1 MMCTLMLMI
10 ALGVNAARPQSGT
23 YTIQNVATSKFV
35 KVTGKY
41 AAAPS
46 ASESEASKIS
56 FTVVG
61 LDSKH
66 NDGSYK
72 IMGLSST
79 YTDGGKQVVVN
90 VDDHIKH
97 ALTIG
102 EVVLRKELP
111 NSSEENIKKAIKAMT
126 DFVNEYAYMRIKPVV
141 GQTDTYYAIASTPGT
156 DAIPADVLSWF
167 YQKVTDS
174 EYQGHPELGA
184 AGFLAWGK
192 KKVLEYLSEH
202 SGEGG
207 TNAGLAGYITRNL
220 DKVDFNKTYI
230 LGGDND
236 NTFGYTIVEAG
247 AAIPTDAK
255 WQWKLNKD
263 EAPQSATYKIHNVGQ
278 DKWVRIVGPYYAKPD
293 ATEADASEIGVTMG
307 GQNADGSY
315 KVTNLS
321 GEYDGKLIDIQS
333 YIDKAILLG
342 KAAVADKLPN
352 SSPENVA
359 KAQQYMEDFVRTNA
373 FMCLKPVPSLLDTY
387 LAYATIPE
395 IPAEVKDEWQAKYPN
410 ESDMFGWCKQIVK
423 DYLGQHSGAGGT
435 NSTLVSYVMNNIDA
449 AEEGATY
456 YLSAESNG
464 TFGYAKAPANEDD
477 QNLWWGMGEQTKPE
491 SGVYKIV
498 NKQTLKYI
506 KVDGK
511 YHAAPTEA
519 DETTASEISFQLIG
533 EDKNYNDGSY
543 EIRHLSSTFVDA
555 NGKEQTVDIEDYI
568 DKAIMIGNT
577 VLEAEIGPNG
587 NHPSSPENF
596 QKAKET
602 MSKFIKDWGYM
613 RIKPVDGEENTYYAI
628 ATVPHI
634 PDSIVTEFNK
644 KITDAQY
651 QGEEG
656 MLRWG
661 IAKVKAYLGENNTD
675 SGLKAY
681 ILNNIDNLKIGRT
694 YILRADD
701 DNTFGYDYYD
711 AATMPADKASILRN
725 QWMLDQTDVIDEM
738 GEVRTIKVRN
748 VGKADVSEDNAYVK
762 IIGRYYAKPNYS
774 EDEATPIQV
783 TIAQQ
788 NADGT
793 YKVSDLAGDYNGNYI
808 SVQKY
813 VEHAIELGKAAIAQ
827 VLKGVSSDENIL
839 RAQQRMEEFVL
850 ASAFMTLKAV
860 PGENDTYYAIG
871 TIPVIDDD
879 IKAEFNKKYPGEDM
893 FEWCKNYVL
902 GYLENHNGEG
912 GTDATLATVIKANL
926 ANAKEGHTY
935 YLTAHPTDG
944 TFDYVDATEQGVVT
958 VEQNRYSWWGMADAL
973 IGDPAQ
979 GYFRIINAETNNC
992 VNVTGPF
999 AAQPNVTVEAA
1010 ASMPGTIIYVGMDE
1024 DPTGNAYRVNT
1035 LRSQGVNA
1043 NAYFSAITTVIDAV
1057 AKTGAE
1063 LLEEKVAQTS
1073 YAQYASLVGPLVETL
1088 KSTIDVNAY
1097 AEPIMTTDGKQAF
1110 MLKATVPDL
1119 AYYCD
1124 LAMTGLSVMGM
1135 SKDELVT
1142 KLENRANAST
1152 SQAGQLVYGMAA
1164 KIARY
1169 LDDPDTMWSKMVEK
1183 LTDEDSEYAGLIAQ
1197 LGLPEEMVAK
1207 GLNTLKKINYGTT
1220 YCIYAEPDK
1229 SFGLMARDEAMNNDL
1244 AKWVLQPVDE
1254 QNPLLLTTQGHG
1266 DYTPQ
1271 VNDKGKVELVA
1282 YTDDNGGTSY
1292 YSAIFVDFDMQA
1304 AGVKAYT
1311 VTGGHKY
1318 GDGTVA
1324 TELPTQNTY
1333 YIANCTLQE
1342 WESIPAQTPVLLRAS
1357 QANAAIIPVGTPD
1370 PETAIESKVLADKIL
1385 GVEDAIN
1392 NVLGRNGAP
1401 RRVQVD
1407 GTNGNLLVGSFFGDV
1422 TDGSQYYALKEAEA
1436 SYDQPIADSQMNG
1449 LGFWVPEE
1457 SDMGKPNTAYLKVTN
1472 LIGQDPF
1479 EEITIDTT
1487 DPELAVGYILQ
1498 LSDEPVV
1505 VTEVSTVKTNAQV
1518 ASVKYINV
1526 AGMVSD
1532 RPFEGINLIETT
1544 YTDGTK
1550 TVTKVMK

>member
-1 MMCTLMLMI
+1 MRRFLPLMMCTLMLMI

-126 DFVNEYAYMRIKPVV
+126 DFVNAYAYMRIKPVV

-167 YQKVTDS
+167 YQKVTDDD
-174 EYQGHPELGA
+174 YHGHTELGA

-192 KKVLEYLSEH
+192 KKVLEYLKDH
-202 SGEGG
+202 N
-207 TNAGLAGYITRNL
+207 TDAGLAGYITRNL

-293 ATEADASEIGVTMG
+293 AATEAEASEIGVTMG

-352 SSPENVA
+352 SLPENVA

-395 IPAEVKDEWQAKYPN
+395 IPAEVKAEWQAKYPN
-410 ESDMFGWCKQIVK
+410 EPDMFKWCKQIVK

-456 YLSAESNG
+456 YLSAESNR
-464 TFGYAKAPANEDD
+464 TFGYAKAPTDESNKD
-477 QNLWWGMGEQTKPE
+477 LWWGMGEQTKPE

-587 NHPSSPENF
+587 NHPASPENF
-596 QKAKET
+596 QKAKQT

-613 RIKPVDGEENTYYAI
+613 RIKPVDGQENTYYAI

-644 KITDAQY
+644 KITDDLY
-651 QGEEG
+651 QGEDG
-656 MLRWG
+656 MLLWG

-711 AATMPADKASILRN
+711 EATMPADKASILRN

-827 VLKGVSSDENIL
+827 VLEGVSSDENIL

-1043 NAYFSAITTVIDAV
+1043 NAYFAAVDGVLQTIASVAGQKVKEVIENNANY
-1057 AKTGAE
+1057 
-1063 LLEEKVAQTS
+1063 S
-1073 YAQYASLVGPLVETL
+1073 QYAGLVEPMIQTL
-1088 KSTIDVNAY
+1088 LATVDVNTY
-1097 AEPIMTTDGKQAF
+1097 AEPVLTTDGKQAF
-1110 MLKATVPDL
+1110 MLKATTPDL

-1124 LAMTGLSVMGM
+1124 LATTALSFVGKDKDDLVRKLGEMEASGQYTGIMQ
-1135 SKDELVT
+1135 
-1142 KLENRANAST
+1142 KLLN
-1152 SQAGQLVYGMAA
+1152 AA
-1164 KIARY
+1164 KRAAQY
-1169 LDDPDTMWSKMVEK
+1169 LDDPDTMWQKIKDNVNDEWFMRYLGATPELAEK
-1183 LTDEDSEYAGLIAQ
+1183 LKNNFRDID
-1197 LGLPEEMVAK
+1197 
-1207 GLNTLKKINYGTT
+1207 YGTT

-1229 SFGLMARDEAMNNDL
+1229 SFGLMKRDEAVSNDL
-1244 AKWVLQPVDE
+1244 AKWILQADPELTLSTSSYVDQQVVE
-1254 QNPLLLTTQGHG
+1254 GEPLTLQALG
-1266 DYTPQ
+1266 D
-1271 VNDKGKVELVA
+1271 
-1282 YTDDNGGTSY
+1282 SY
-1292 YSAIFVDFDMQA
+1292 YTTLFVDFDLDLEL
-1304 AGVKAYT
+1304 GDTKAYI
-1311 VTGGHKY
+1311 VTGGETK
-1318 GDGTVA
+1318 
-1324 TELPTQNTY
+1324 QNT
-1333 YIANCTLQE
+1333 AGQTLYLATCEQI
-1342 WESIPAQTPVLLRAS
+1342 SKVPAQTPVLLRTS
-1357 QANAAIIPVGTPD
+1357 NSSMVIKPTGTPEA
-1370 PETAIESKVLADKIL
+1370 PAIES
-1385 GVEDAIN
+1385 DAYLVKFNENISN
-1392 NVLGRNGAP
+1392 LMGQVNGAP
-1401 RRVQVD
+1401 RRVVVSD
-1407 GTNGNLLVGSFFGDV
+1407 ENNEDNLLKGSFFGDDV
-1422 TDGSQYYALKEAEA
+1422 SEDTDNQKLMALSEQEAE
-1436 SYDQPIADSQMNG
+1436 YPMIG
-1449 LGFWVPEE
+1449 LGFWKEPAVTK
-1457 SDMGKPNTAYLKVTN
+1457 MNPNEAYLNGEWV
-1472 LIGQDPF
+1472 
-1479 EEITIDTT
+1479 DTY
-1487 DPELAVGYILQ
+1487 DDAPGYILKFT
-1498 LSDEPVV
+1498 DGENEI
-1505 VTEVSTVKTNAQV
+1505 VTEVNVIKTNAQV

-1532 RPFEGINLIETT
+1532 RPFEGINIIETI

-1550 TVTKVMK
+1550 TVTKVVK

>member
-126 DFVNEYAYMRIKPVV
+126 DFVNAYAYMRIKPVV

-167 YQKVTDS
+167 YQKVTDDD
-174 EYQGHPELGA
+174 YQGHTELGA

-278 DKWVRIVGPYYAKPD
+278 NKWVRIVGPYYAKPD

-395 IPAEVKDEWQAKYPN
+395 IPADVKREFNNKYPGV
-410 ESDMFGWCKQIVK
+410 DMFGWCKQIVK

-464 TFGYAKAPANEDD
+464 TFGYAKAPTEESNKD
-477 QNLWWGMGEQTKPE
+477 LWWGMGEQTKPE

-651 QGEEG
+651 QGEVG
-656 MLRWG
+656 MLKWG

-694 YILRADD
+694 YILRADN

-711 AATMPADKASILRN
+711 EETMPADKAGILRN

-827 VLKGVSSDENIL
+827 VLEGVSSDENIL

-879 IKAEFNKKYPGEDM
+879 IKAEFNKKYPNDDM

-902 GYLENHNGEG
+902 RYLENHNGEG

-1043 NAYFSAITTVIDAV
+1043 NDYFAAV
-1057 AKTGAE
+1057 DGILQTIAQVAG
-1063 LLEEKVAQTS
+1063 EKVEEVVASNPNYEKYAGMVEPLIQTLL
-1073 YAQYASLVGPLVETL
+1073 ATV
-1088 KSTIDVNAY
+1088 DVNTY
-1097 AEPIMTTDGKQAF
+1097 AEPTFTENGKQAY
-1110 MLKATVPDL
+1110 MLKATTPDL

-1124 LAMTGLSVMGM
+1124 LATTALSLVGKNKDDLVRKLGEMEASGQYTGIMQ
-1135 SKDELVT
+1135 
-1142 KLENRANAST
+1142 KLLN
-1152 SQAGQLVYGMAA
+1152 AA
-1164 KIARY
+1164 KRAAQY
-1169 LDDPDTMWSKMVEK
+1169 LDDPDTMWQKIKDNVKDEWFTRYLGATPELAEK
-1183 LTDEDSEYAGLIAQ
+1183 IKNNFRNID
-1197 LGLPEEMVAK
+1197 
-1207 GLNTLKKINYGTT
+1207 YGTT

-1229 SFGLMARDEAMNNDL
+1229 SFGLMKRDEAINNDL
-1244 AKWVLQPVDE
+1244 AKW
-1254 QNPLLLTTQGHG
+1254 LLEADPELILGSQGH
-1266 DYTPQ
+1266 
-1271 VNDKGKVELVA
+1271 V
-1282 YTDDNGGTSY
+1282 DNQIVDGSPITLQEQGNSY
-1292 YSAIFVDFDMQA
+1292 YTTLFVDFDLDLEL
-1304 AGVKAYT
+1304 GDTKAYI
-1311 VTGGHKY
+1311 VTGGETKQNDAGQTIY
-1318 GDGTVA
+1318 LA
-1324 TELPTQNTY
+1324 TCEQ
-1333 YIANCTLQE
+1333 IDE
-1342 WESIPAQTPVLLRAS
+1342 VPAQTPVLLRS
-1357 QANAAIIPVGTPD
+1357 SNQSIVIKPTGTP
-1370 PETAIESKVLADKIL
+1370 TAAAIES
-1385 GVEDAIN
+1385 DAYLVKFNENISN
-1392 NVLGRNGAP
+1392 LMNQVNGAP
-1401 RRVQVD
+1401 RRVVVD
-1407 GTNGNLLVGSFFGDV
+1407 TQASNGNLLKASFFGDDV
-1422 TDGSQYYALKEAEA
+1422 SEDADNQDLMALSEQEAE
-1436 SYDQPIADSQMNG
+1436 YPMMG
-1449 LGFWVPEE
+1449 LGFWKEPTVTK
-1457 SDMGKPNTAYLKVTN
+1457 MKPNEAYLNGSKIATFD
-1472 LIGQDPF
+1472 QAP
-1479 EEITIDTT
+1479 
-1487 DPELAVGYILQ
+1487 GYILKFTENGQ
-1498 LSDEPVV
+1498 EV
-1505 VTEVSTVKTNAQV
+1505 VTDIAAVRTNAQV

-1550 TVTKVMK
+1550 TVTKVVK